1 MANNF
6 LRYISFKLGN
16 FIFPNFFMVFYKK
29 SIAIVFL
36 KMYFKY
42 ILYSQINKV

>member
-1 MANNF
+1 M
-6 LRYISFKLGN
+6 S
-16 FIFPNFFMVFYKK
+16 PNSLMVFYSK
-29 SIAIVFL
+29 SIAINFL

>member
-1 MANNF
+1 V
-6 LRYISFKLGN
+6 
-16 FIFPNFFMVFYKK
+16 FIKK
-29 SIAIVFL
+29 VIAINFL

>member
-1 MANNF
+1 
-6 LRYISFKLGN
+6 
-16 FIFPNFFMVFYKK
+16 MVFYKK
-29 SIAIVFL
+29 IIAINFL